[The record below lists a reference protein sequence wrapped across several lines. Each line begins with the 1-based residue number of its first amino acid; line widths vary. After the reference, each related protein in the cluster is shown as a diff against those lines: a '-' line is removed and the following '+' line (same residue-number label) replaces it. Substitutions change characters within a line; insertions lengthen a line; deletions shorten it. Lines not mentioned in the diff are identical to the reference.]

1 MMSVISAE
9 DIERWLALGKL
20 WDTKNKLNQWK
31 YLREV
36 RYDEYNHA
44 VKSGASDGMITVLDR
59 ELREIVDKVAEL
71 ADEYEAQ
78 LNYVREKGWL

>member
-1 MMSVISAE
+1 MSVISAE

-20 WDTKNKLNQWK
+20 WDLKNSLNKWK
-31 YLREV
+31 QYREEK
-36 RYDEYNHA
+36 YDQFRRAEY
-44 VKSGASDGMITVLDR
+44 SGANKAILAIIDL
-59 ELREIVDKVAEL
+59 ELREIVDKIAEL